1 MGHSS
6 STIVT
11 ADSNYGGTFQVT
23 QVALINGVA
32 YCEFTLS
39 NFTAT
44 TSRRRE
50 WSISLLSQ
58 SIQYHLLV
66 ALGPLDSS
74 NSLLQHSSVT
84 VKTRT
89 IQLNQSG
96 TITTINIDE
105 SDDEALLL
113 RAHGI
118 IMIFIWM
125 LFISTG
131 IVIVRY
137 FRQSWSERKLCDKP
151 I

>member
-74 NSLLQHSSVT
+74 
-84 VKTRT
+84 
-89 IQLNQSG
+89 
-96 TITTINIDE
+96 
-105 SDDEALLL
+105 
-113 RAHGI
+113 
-118 IMIFIWM
+118 
-125 LFISTG
+125 
-131 IVIVRY
+131 
-137 FRQSWSERKLCDKP
+137 
-151 I
+151 